1 MRQSQILNQ
10 ILVRST
16 LFVLALGCV
25 AIIIWRV
32 GPDLILEN
40 LRRVGWKISLIFLIG
55 FPRFFLN
62 TLAWN
67 MFLPRS
73 VIPLRRL
80 YWLKVSG
87 ELLSRATPV
96 HFVGGDAARVL
107 LLGRTLPK
115 SQAAACV
122 LMDRTAMFLGGACFI
137 LTGLLASTFLMPLP
151 VKAKAGMAALGIF
164 LFTVLL
170 FLIAKQ
176 KQGMLTSLLRL
187 APKRFRGRLRDPFAS
202 VDATVR
208 SYYDAGHGRLV
219 AAAGLDLAG
228 RVVTSLEIYLL
239 FLFLGI
245 PLGPLHA
252 MMFFSTSLLLAATLF
267 VIPGALG
274 IAEGTYGLFFH
285 LLGLNPAVGV
295 SLELSRKVNAVLWY
309 VFGGFLALFL
319 RNPKPNDK
327 A

>member
-1 MRQSQILNQ
+1 MRQSQFLNQ
-10 ILVRST
+10 IAIRST

-32 GPDLILEN
+32 GPELIFEN

-62 TLAWN
+62 TLAWKI
-67 MFLPRS
+67 FLPGP

-96 HFVGGDAARVL
+96 HFVGGDAARVV
-107 LLGRTLPK
+107 LLGRTLPN

-122 LMDRTAMFLGGACFI
+122 LMDRTAMFLGGAVFI
-137 LTGLLASTFLMPLP
+137 LMGLFASAFLMPLP
-151 VKAKAGMAALGIF
+151 MKAKAGMSALG
-164 LFTVLL
+164 LFVFTALL

-176 KQGMLTSLLRL
+176 KQGMLSSLLRL
-187 APKRFRGRLRDPFAS
+187 FPKRFRGRFRNPFAA

-208 SYYDAGHGRLV
+208 SYYEQGHGKLV
-219 AAAGLDLAG
+219 AAAGLDFTG

-239 FLFLGI
+239 FLFLDI

-252 MMFFSTSLLLAATLF
+252 MVFFSTSLLLAATLF

-319 RNPKPNDK
+319 RNPKPSDK